1 MRCGGFHATCFKLGN
16 PSNAVAPRCSKWRD
30 TEKEIKRERSPFE
43 VRIDG
48 RSLLK
53 FKLQLLCRIHLV

>member
-1 MRCGGFHATCFKLGN
+1 MGKRCLRRAIRRRSIFQFNL
-16 PSNAVAPRCSKWRD
+16 D
-30 TEKEIKRERSPFE
+30 IRERSLFE

-53 FKLQLLCRIHLV
+53 FKLQLLCGINFCLQLGKDFYK